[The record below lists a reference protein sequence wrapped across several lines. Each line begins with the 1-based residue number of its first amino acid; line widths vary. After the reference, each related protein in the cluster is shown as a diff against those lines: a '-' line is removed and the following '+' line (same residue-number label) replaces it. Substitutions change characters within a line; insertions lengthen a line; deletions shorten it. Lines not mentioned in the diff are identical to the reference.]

1 MVKRRDNRG
10 GYREGAGRKGEWK
23 SGKTKAIKLPEKLV
37 DEITAIARALD
48 DGHEVRIVGNDSVTE
63 SHSAEFDLVT
73 QSENEIVTESKTVKE
88 AVTILT
94 EALAL
99 KPNAGGAIKAKIKE
113 ALSLLQGYD

>member
-1 MVKRRDNRG
+1 MEV
-10 GYREGAGRKGEWK
+10 RKDE
-23 SGKTKAIKLPEKLV
+23 SEKAPEKLI

-48 DGHEVRIVGNDSVTE
+48 DGHEVKIVGNDSVTE
-63 SHSAEFDLVT
+63 SHSAEFDSVA
-73 QSENEIVTESKTVKE
+73 QSKFEIVTESKTVKE

-113 ALSLLQGYD
+113 ALSLLQSEE